1 MDGEEGR
8 ASVVQRQREQ
18 MRASRSLVL
27 DDAEEDAASDGARS
41 PRASSTAYRKELTGQ
56 EAAAALRLDDPGLE
70 KVAAAMQQQVS
81 SVVSLCCAHSVAAET
96 PRCSGSRR
104 WWPRRWACWRR
115 TARRWARRWM
125 PMS

>member
-1 MDGEEGR
+1 M
-8 ASVVQRQREQ
+8 VKRQREQ

-81 SVVSLCCAHSVAAET
+81 SVPLSPHIRL
-96 PRCSGSRR
+96 PLRRLRCSGSRR
-104 WWPRRWACWRR
+104 WWPRRWAC
-115 TARRWARRWM
+115 
-125 PMS
+125 